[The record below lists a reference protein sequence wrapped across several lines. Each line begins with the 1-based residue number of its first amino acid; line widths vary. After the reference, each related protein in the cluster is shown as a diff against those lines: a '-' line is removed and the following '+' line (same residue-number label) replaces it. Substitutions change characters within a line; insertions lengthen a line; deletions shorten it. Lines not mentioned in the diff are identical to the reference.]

1 MTLKRL
7 LPLLAALSAA
17 LAAGGLVRYL
27 DRMEQ
32 ARYQQEARSSVL
44 NSASA
49 VRSRL
54 ESALNSRVFLARGLM
69 VYVSTHPGITQ
80 AEFAD
85 LAAWLLGP
93 EKDTVGLR
101 LAKDNRVSHVY
112 PLRDKAAVLGFD
124 ILADPE
130 RARAAKQAIE
140 SRHIVFAGPL
150 DLKSGGRGFVA
161 RLPVYL
167 TPPGGKPGSG
177 RYWGLAQV
185 VILQDALFRE
195 AGLLDPDSGLDFA
208 LRGKDGEG
216 AAGSVFWG
224 NPALYGAD
232 PVVLDINL
240 PHGSWQ
246 LAATPK
252 GGWRANPTAQR
263 LDIVGGILTLA
274 VAILAWFVTR
284 NPLRLREL
292 ADQASRALVENE
304 IRMKHLFDQAP
315 VGMVRLDTE
324 GRITDCNRAFLE
336 AVDGRRSEAIGF
348 NMATDARDATL
359 VPHIRRALAG
369 EASTLETTYTSTLGN
384 KRGDYRFVFQPILLQ
399 KQLTGVLVF
408 VEDISERKNAERK
421 LHEIHAE
428 LENRVA
434 ARTRELT
441 EANRILEKLIE
452 EREQAGQALQK
463 QLLFNQALF
472 NAIPNP
478 VFYKDREGR
487 YLGCNEAFSRF
498 YGLSPEDMVGK
509 TVYEVAPKETAD
521 VYRKMDDALFAEPGL
536 QIYEY
541 NVPLASGDTR
551 SLMFNK
557 ATFNDSNGNVAGLV
571 GVIVDLTERKREQE
585 QLAEAE
591 ALFRGLVEQSLAG
604 IYIIQ
609 DRLFAYVNPRMA
621 DIFGYT
627 PEEMLRLGP
636 YDIVL
641 PEEHDRLRENIR
653 KRSEGGAAAR
663 NIYRARRKD
672 GSLIEVEVH
681 SRPMEYQGRPAL
693 IGILLDI
700 TEQQKAERQLN
711 FLAFYDVLTG
721 LANRTL
727 FLDHLKLAM
736 AGAKRHDTLM
746 ALHFLDLDRFKE
758 INDTLGH
765 HVGDLL
771 LQSVAAR
778 LKECLRDTDT
788 VARLGGDEFA
798 IIQTDLEG
806 IEGAE
811 TLAAKIMETLASP
824 FNLDGNEVY
833 TSTSIGITVYPV
845 ENADPE
851 QLLKNADM
859 AMYAAKNQGRNNFQF
874 FSSSMNVETHHR
886 MTLQA
891 GLRQA
896 LERGEFLLYYQPKV
910 SLQNGRIVG
919 AEALLRWRAADGKLV
934 PPNDFIPVAEES
946 GLIVPIGAWVLA
958 EACRQTLAWQ
968 EAGHPTL
975 RMSVN
980 LSTVQFK
987 RNNLIETVTAALR
1000 ESGLSPQSLE
1010 LEITE
1015 SLLMDNDRA
1024 ALDAL
1029 EWLRELG
1036 VRVSVDDFGTGYS
1049 SLNYLKRLPVDVLKI
1064 DRSFIDDIPHNSDD
1078 VAIARSIIS
1087 LGHHLN
1093 LNIVAEG
1100 VETAA
1105 QAEFL
1110 LAHGCDE
1117 VQGFYFSRPVPAE
1130 EFEALLG
1137 AGAFPMH

>member
-1 MTLKRL
+1 MTPKRL
-7 LPLLAALSAA
+7 LPLLAAFSAA
-17 LAAGGLVRYL
+17 LVVGGVVAYL
-27 DRMEQ
+27 DHLEEV
-32 ARYQQEARSSVL
+32 RYQQEARSSVL

-49 VRSRL
+49 ARGRL

-69 VYVSTHPGITQ
+69 VHVSTHPDITQ

-93 EKDTVGLR
+93 EKEAVGLR
-101 LAKDNRVSHVY
+101 LAKNNRVSHVY
-112 PLRDKAAVLGFD
+112 PLRDSAAVLGFN
-124 ILADPE
+124 ILSDPQ
-130 RARAAKQAIE
+130 RSGPAKQAIE
-140 SRHIVFAGPL
+140 SHRTVFAGPL
-150 DLKSGGRGFVA
+150 DLKSGGRGFIA
-161 RLPVYL
+161 RMPVYL

-177 RYWGLAQV
+177 RYWGFAQV

-195 AGLLDPDSGLDFA
+195 AGLLDPSSDLDFA
-208 LRGKDGEG
+208 LRGKNGEG
-216 AAGSVFWG
+216 ATGSVFWG
-224 NPALYGAD
+224 NPKLYD
-232 PVVLDINL
+232 DNPVLLDVNL
-240 PHGSWQ
+240 PYGTWQ

-252 GGWRANPTAQR
+252 GGWRADPAAYR
-263 LDIVGGILTLA
+263 LDMVGGVLTLVVA
-274 VAILAWFVTR
+274 VLAWFVTR

-292 ADQASRALVENE
+292 ADRASRALVENE
-304 IRMKHLFDQAP
+304 VRMKHLFDQAP

-336 AVDGRRSEAIGF
+336 AVGGRRSEAIGF
-348 NMATDARDATL
+348 NMATDARDTTL
-359 VPHIRRALAG
+359 VPHIHRALAG

-384 KRGDYRFVFQPILLQ
+384 KQGDYRFVFQPILLQ
-399 KQLTGVLVF
+399 KQVTGVLVF
-408 VEDISERKNAERK
+408 VEDISERKDAERK
-421 LHEIHAE
+421 LHEIHTE

-434 ARTRELT
+434 ARTHELT
-441 EANRILEKLIE
+441 EANRILEKLIR
-452 EREQAGQALQK
+452 EREQAGQALQE
-463 QLLFNQALF
+463 QLHFNQALF

-487 YLGCNEAFSRF
+487 YLGCNAAFSRF
-498 YGLSPEDMVGK
+498 YGLSPEDLVGK
-509 TVYEVAPKETAD
+509 TVYEVAPREVAD
-521 VYRKMDDALFAEPGL
+521 TYRQMDDALFAKPGL

-541 NVPLASGDTR
+541 NVPLPTGEMR

-609 DRLFAYVNPRMA
+609 DKLFTYVNPRMA
-621 DIFGYT
+621 NIFGYT
-627 PEEMLRLGP
+627 PDEMLRLGP

-641 PEEHDRLRENIR
+641 PEEHDRLQENLR
-653 KRSEGGAAAR
+653 KRSEGDAASR
-663 NIYRARRKD
+663 NIYRSRRKD

-811 TLAAKIMETLASP
+811 TLALKIMETLAQP

-845 ENADPE
+845 EYAEPE

-874 FSSSMNVETHHR
+874 FSATMNVETQGR
-886 MTLQA
+886 MKLQA

-896 LERGEFLLYYQPKV
+896 LERNEFVLFYQPKV
-910 SLQNGRIVG
+910 SLQSGHIVG
-919 AEALLRWRAADGKLV
+919 AEALLRWRTADGKLV

-946 GLIVPIGAWVLA
+946 GLIVPIGEWVLHA
-958 EACRQTLAWQ
+958 ASRQTQAWL
-968 EAGHPTL
+968 EAEFPAL

-980 LSTVQFK
+980 LSPIQFR
-987 RNNLIETVTAALR
+987 RNNLIEVVTSALR
-1000 ESGLSPQSLE
+1000 ESGLSPQQLE

-1036 VRVSVDDFGTGYS
+1036 VKVSVDDFGTGYS
-1049 SLNYLKRLPVDVLKI
+1049 SLNYLKRLPVDTLKI

-1117 VQGFYFSRPVPAE
+1117 VQGFYFSKPVPAE
-1130 EFEALLG
+1130 EFEALLR
-1137 AGAFPMH
+1137 AGSFPMH

>member
-1 MTLKRL
+1 MS
-7 LPLLAALSAA
+7 PPALSRLRAVGGVLA
-17 LAAGGLVRYL
+17 LV
-27 DRMEQ
+27 
-32 ARYQQEARSSVL
+32 
-44 NSASA
+44 
-49 VRSRL
+49 
-54 ESALNSRVFLARGLM
+54 
-69 VYVSTHPGITQ
+69 
-80 AEFAD
+80 
-85 LAAWLLGP
+85 
-93 EKDTVGLR
+93 
-101 LAKDNRVSHVY
+101 
-112 PLRDKAAVLGFD
+112 
-124 ILADPE
+124 
-130 RARAAKQAIE
+130 
-140 SRHIVFAGPL
+140 
-150 DLKSGGRGFVA
+150 
-161 RLPVYL
+161 
-167 TPPGGKPGSG
+167 
-177 RYWGLAQV
+177 
-185 VILQDALFRE
+185 
-195 AGLLDPDSGLDFA
+195 
-208 LRGKDGEG
+208 
-216 AAGSVFWG
+216 
-224 NPALYGAD
+224 
-232 PVVLDINL
+232 
-240 PHGSWQ
+240 
-246 LAATPK
+246 AAT
-252 GGWRANPTAQR
+252 
-263 LDIVGGILTLA
+263 
-274 VAILAWFVTR
+274 LAWFIIR

-292 ADQASRALVENE
+292 ADRASRALVENE

-315 VGMVRLDTE
+315 VGMVRLDTA

-336 AVDGRRSEAIGF
+336 AIGARREQAIGF
-348 NMATDARDATL
+348 NMTTDARDTIL
-359 VPHIRRALAG
+359 VPFVRRALTG
-369 EASTLETTYTSTLGN
+369 EAATLETPYTSTLGG
-384 KRGDYRFVFQPILLQ
+384 KGGEYRFVFQPLLLQ
-399 KQLTGVLVF
+399 SRVTGVLVF
-408 VEDISERKNAERK
+408 VEDISERKNAERE
-421 LHEIHAE
+421 LHQAHAE

-434 ARTRELT
+434 ARTHELT
-441 EANRILEKLIE
+441 AANRSLERLAA
-452 EREQAGQALQK
+452 EREQTSQALQE
-463 QLLFNQALF
+463 QLHFIQALF

-487 YLGCNEAFSRF
+487 YLGCNQAFSRF
-498 YGLSPEDMVGK
+498 YGLSPEEVAGK
-509 TVYEVAPKETAD
+509 TVYEVAPKDAAD
-521 VYRKMDDALFAEPGL
+521 KYKAMDDALFARPGF

-541 NVPLASGDTR
+541 AVPTASGEVRT
-551 SLMFNK
+551 LLFNK
-557 ATFNDSNGNVAGLV
+557 ATFNDSHGKVAGLV
-571 GVIVDLTERKREQE
+571 GMIVDLTERKREQE

-591 ALFRGLVEQSLAG
+591 ALFRALVEQSLAG

-609 DRLFAYVNPRMA
+609 DNRFAYVNPRMA
-621 DIFGYT
+621 AIFGYT
-627 PEEMLRLGP
+627 VEEMLGYGP
-636 YDIVL
+636 FDLVVASDH
-641 PEEHDRLRENIR
+641 ERMRDNIR
-653 KRSEGGAAAR
+653 KRNEGDIEGSR
-663 NIYRARRKD
+663 NIYRAHRKD
-672 GSLIEVEVH
+672 GGQIEVEVH

-693 IGILLDI
+693 IGLLLDI
-700 TEQQKAERQLN
+700 TEQRQAERQLN
-711 FLAFYDVLTG
+711 YLAFYDVLTG
-721 LANRTL
+721 MANRIL

-771 LQSVAAR
+771 LKSVASR
-778 LKECLRDTDT
+778 LQECLRETDT

-811 TLAAKIMETLASP
+811 AMAQKIMGTLAQP
-824 FNLDGNEVY
+824 FILDGNEVY

-859 AMYAAKNQGRNNFQF
+859 AMYAAKSQGRNNFQF
-874 FSSSMNVETHHR
+874 FSATMNVETQGR
-886 MTLQA
+886 MKVQA

-896 LERGEFLLYYQPKV
+896 LERNEFVLYYQPKV
-910 SLQNGRIVG
+910 SLRNGRIVG

-934 PPNDFIPVAEES
+934 PPGDFIPVAEES

-958 EACRQTLAWQ
+958 TACHQTLAWQ
-968 EAGHPTL
+968 EAGFRTL

-980 LSTVQFK
+980 LSPVQFK

-1000 ESGLSPQSLE
+1000 ESGLPPQHLE

-1093 LNIVAEG
+1093 LSIVAEG
-1100 VETAA
+1100 VETSA

-1117 VQGFYFSRPVPAE
+1117 VQGFYFSKPVPAE
-1130 EFEALLG
+1130 EFEHLLR
-1137 AGAFPMH
+1137 AGTLPVH